1 MITVENLLI
10 KAYRQLKKIKIR
22 SYKIDS
28 EILLAKVLKTNR
40 LNLILKNDYLLEK
53 KQIKNFK
60 SLIKMRKIK
69 LPIAYLVGEKEF
81 WKSKFLIDNKV
92 LIPRPD
98 SEFIVEETLKLFN
111 LNKSF
116 NLLDIGTG
124 SGCLIISILKERINS
139 YGIAI
144 DISKHALKLAK
155 NNAKIQHVANRI
167 KFINSDIDK
176 FNHGKYDL
184 IISNPP
190 YLNKVELNN
199 LDEEIKYNEPI
210 LSLKGGLDG
219 NKITKKVIDKSK
231 NLLKKKGKLIIE
243 IGHMQ
248 KLDIIRYLKIN
259 NFIVDKVIKNYNNYD
274 RCIVSTKI

>member
-1 MITVENLLI
+1 MMTVENLLI
-10 KAYRQLKKIKIR
+10 KAYRQLKKNKIR
-22 SYKIDS
+22 TYKIDS
-28 EILLAKVLKTNR
+28 EILLAKVLKTSR
-40 LNLILKNDYLLEK
+40 LNLILKNDYLLKK
-53 KQIKNFK
+53 KQLKNFK
-60 SLIKMRKIK
+60 SLIKMRNNK

-81 WKSKFLIDNKV
+81 WKSKFLIDNRA

-98 SEFIVEETLKLFN
+98 SEIIVEQTLKLFN
-111 LNKSF
+111 IDKSF

-124 SGCLIISILKERINS
+124 SGCLIISILKERKNG
-139 YGIAI
+139 YGIAV
-144 DISKHALKLAK
+144 DISKQALKLAK

-176 FNHGKYDL
+176 FNYGKYDL

-210 LSLKGGLDG
+210 LSLEGGLDG
-219 NKITKKVIDKSK
+219 KRVTKKVIDKSRD
-231 NLLKKKGKLIIE
+231 LLKKKGKLILE

-248 KLDIIRYLKIN
+248 TLDVIRYLKIN

>member
-1 MITVENLLI
+1 M
-10 KAYRQLKKIKIR
+10 
-22 SYKIDS
+22 
-28 EILLAKVLKTNR
+28 
-40 LNLILKNDYLLEK
+40 
-53 KQIKNFK
+53 
-60 SLIKMRKIK
+60 
-69 LPIAYLVGEKEF
+69 
-81 WKSKFLIDNKV
+81 IDNRA

-98 SEFIVEETLKLFN
+98 SEIIVEQTLKLFN
-111 LNKSF
+111 IDKSF

-124 SGCLIISILKERINS
+124 SGCLIISILKERKNG
-139 YGIAI
+139 YGIAV
-144 DISKHALKLAK
+144 DISKQALKLAK

-176 FNHGKYDL
+176 FNYGKYDL

-210 LSLKGGLDG
+210 LSLEGGLDG
-219 NKITKKVIDKSK
+219 KRVTKKVIDKSRD
-231 NLLKKKGKLIIE
+231 LLKKKGKLILE

-248 KLDIIRYLKIN
+248 KLDVIRYLKIN

>member
-1 MITVENLLI
+1 MMTVENLLI
-10 KAYRQLKKIKIR
+10 KAYRQLKKNKIR
-22 SYKIDS
+22 TYKIDS
-28 EILLAKVLKTNR
+28 EILLAKVLKTSR
-40 LNLILKNDYLLEK
+40 LNLILKNDYLLKK
-53 KQIKNFK
+53 KQLKNFK
-60 SLIKMRKIK
+60 SLIKMRNNK

-81 WKSKFLIDNKV
+81 WKSKFLIDNRA

-98 SEFIVEETLKLFN
+98 SEIIVEQTLKLFN
-111 LNKSF
+111 IDKSF

-124 SGCLIISILKERINS
+124 SGCLIISILKERKNG
-139 YGIAI
+139 YGIAV
-144 DISKHALKLAK
+144 DISKQALKLAK

-176 FNHGKYDL
+176 FNYGKYDL

-210 LSLKGGLDG
+210 LSLEGGLDG
-219 NKITKKVIDKSK
+219 KRVTKKVIDKSRD
-231 NLLKKKGKLIIE
+231 LLKKKGKLILE

-248 KLDIIRYLKIN
+248 KLDVIRYLKIN

>member
-1 MITVENLLI
+1 MTVENLLI
-10 KAYRQLKKIKIR
+10 KAYRQLKKNKIR
-22 SYKIDS
+22 TYKIDS
-28 EILLAKVLKTNR
+28 EILLAKVLKTSR
-40 LNLILKNDYLLEK
+40 LNLILKNDYLLKK
-53 KQIKNFK
+53 KQLKNFK
-60 SLIKMRKIK
+60 SLIKMRNNK

-81 WKSKFLIDNKV
+81 WKSKFLIDNRA

-98 SEFIVEETLKLFN
+98 SEIIVEQTLKLFN
-111 LNKSF
+111 IDKSF

-124 SGCLIISILKERINS
+124 SGCLIISILKERKNG
-139 YGIAI
+139 YGIAV
-144 DISKHALKLAK
+144 DISKQALKLAK

-176 FNHGKYDL
+176 FNYGKYDL

-210 LSLKGGLDG
+210 LSLEGGLDG
-219 NKITKKVIDKSK
+219 KRVTKKVIDKSRD
-231 NLLKKKGKLIIE
+231 LLKKKGKLILE

-248 KLDIIRYLKIN
+248 KLDVIRYLKIN

>member
-144 DISKHALKLAK
+144 DIS
-155 NNAKIQHVANRI
+155 
-167 KFINSDIDK
+167 
-176 FNHGKYDL
+176 
-184 IISNPP
+184 
-190 YLNKVELNN
+190 N
-199 LDEEIKYNEPI
+199 LQT
-210 LSLKGGLDG
+210 LS
-219 NKITKKVIDKSK
+219 I
-231 NLLKKKGKLIIE
+231 
-243 IGHMQ
+243 
-248 KLDIIRYLKIN
+248 
-259 NFIVDKVIKNYNNYD
+259 
-274 RCIVSTKI
+274 